1 MTTAHLPRLLAAS
14 LLAIVTATGT
24 LSGCDSGEKKSG
36 LPPAKVEG
44 AAPAIPGPPPKP
56 AAGTDVAASG
66 AAPVAST
73 ANRYVA
79 TALPKHSAELGP
91 KMSGTLTAVMVE
103 EGDPVKKGQTLF
115 RLDSRGTRLGV
126 DQAATA
132 LQGAAIN
139 RDNAQRELDRQKQ
152 LAEKGTISA
161 AVLER
166 AEAAYNASVNGVS
179 QAEVM
184 LSMAK
189 RNTNDSSVASPI
201 DGIVARKLK
210 SVGETVTMMPPTTVL
225 LIQDH
230 SVIELRTRIPEST
243 LKHVKEGEIITAY
256 FTAVEATREAK
267 VVRIQP
273 TVDPMTRT
281 IEIVADV
288 DNRDNLLRPGMYV
301 EVELKPPAEAG
312 PPPKNP
318 PAATPAA
325 PPAATATKAASP
337 DTKGPLASAKKPAVA
352 KESP

>member
-1 MTTAHLPRLLAAS
+1 MRRKATRGQGRTRLASQGGLA
-14 LLAIVTATGT
+14 
-24 LSGCDSGEKKSG
+24 DEGEH
-36 LPPAKVEG
+36 ADARERR
-44 AAPAIPGPPPKP
+44 AA
-56 AAGTDVAASG
+56 V
-66 AAPVAST
+66 
-73 ANRYVA
+73 
-79 TALPKHSAELGP
+79 
-91 KMSGTLTAVMVE
+91 
-103 EGDPVKKGQTLF
+103 GQTLF

-132 LQGAAIN
+132 LQGATIN

-152 LAEKGTISA
+152 LADKGTISA

-184 LSMAK
+184 LSMAR

-201 DGIVARKLK
+201 DGVVARKLK

-243 LKHVKEGEIITAY
+243 LKHVKEGDIVTAH

-288 DNRDNLLRPGMYV
+288 DNKDNLLRPGMYV
-301 EVELKPPAEAG
+301 EVELSPPSAAPAPATPPASEA
-312 PPPKNP
+312 
-318 PAATPAA
+318 
-325 PPAATATKAASP
+325 
-337 DTKGPLASAKKPAVA
+337 TKGPLASAKKPSAA
-352 KESP
+352 KETP

>member
-1 MTTAHLPRLLAAS
+1 MTTAHLSRLLLAAS
-14 LLAIVTATGT
+14 LFASIASVTA
-24 LSGCDSGEKKSG
+24 CDSGEKKAG
-36 LPPAKVEG
+36 LPPAKAEG
-44 AAPAIPGPPPKP
+44 AAAPAIPGPPPKP
-56 AAGTDVAASG
+56 QAGTELAVAGAPQAS
-66 AAPVAST
+66 A

-103 EGDPVKKGQTLF
+103 EGDHVKKGQVLF

-126 DQAATA
+126 DQAAAA
-132 LQGAAIN
+132 LQGATIT
-139 RDNAQRELDRQKQ
+139 RDNAQRELDRQKL

-166 AEAAYNASVNGVS
+166 AEATYTATVNGVS

-201 DGIVARKLK
+201 DGVVARKNK

-230 SVIELRTRIPEST
+230 STIELRTRIPEST
-243 LKHVKEGEIITAY
+243 LKHVKEGDIITAY

-288 DNRDNLLRPGMYV
+288 ANKDNLLRPGMYV
-301 EVELKPPAEAG
+301 EVELAPPAEAG
-312 PPPKNP
+312 PPPPKNP
-318 PAATPAA
+318 PGTT
-325 PPAATATKAASP
+325 ATAGKAASP
-337 DTKGPLASAKKPAVA
+337 DTKGPLASAKKPAAV
-352 KESP
+352 KETP

>member
-1 MTTAHLPRLLAAS
+1 MTTAHLPRLLLAATFLAS
-14 LLAIVTATGT
+14 LTVA
-24 LSGCDSGEKKSG
+24 CESGEKKAG
-36 LPPAKVEG
+36 LPPAKAAG
-44 AAPAIPGPPPKP
+44 ATATSIPGPPPKP
-56 AAGTDVAASG
+56 ETGPGVAQPG
-66 AAPVAST
+66 AAQVSNTAS
-73 ANRYVA
+73 RYVA

-103 EGDPVKKGQTLF
+103 EGEHVKKGQTLF

-132 LQGAAIN
+132 LQGATIN

-152 LAEKGTISA
+152 LADKGTISA

-184 LSMAK
+184 LSMAR

-201 DGIVARKLK
+201 DGVVARKLK

-243 LKHVKEGEIITAY
+243 LKHVKEGDIVTAH

-288 DNRDNLLRPGMYV
+288 DNKDNLLRPGMYV
-301 EVELKPPAEAG
+301 EVELSPPSAAPAPATPPASEA
-312 PPPKNP
+312 
-318 PAATPAA
+318 
-325 PPAATATKAASP
+325 
-337 DTKGPLASAKKPAVA
+337 TKGPLASAKKPSAA
-352 KESP
+352 KETP

>member
-1 MTTAHLPRLLAAS
+1 MTTTHLPRLLLAAS
-14 LLAIVTATGT
+14 LLASITAA
-24 LSGCDSGEKKSG
+24 CDSGEKKAG
-36 LPPAKVEG
+36 LPPAKAAG
-44 AAPAIPGPPPKP
+44 ATTTAIPGPPPRP
-56 AAGTDVAASG
+56 ETGPSVAQAGTAQASNT
-66 AAPVAST
+66 AS
-73 ANRYVA
+73 RYVA

-103 EGDPVKKGQTLF
+103 EGEHVKKGQTLF

-132 LQGAAIN
+132 LQGATIN

-166 AEAAYNASVNGVS
+166 AEAAFNASVNGVS

-184 LSMAK
+184 LSMAR

-201 DGIVARKLK
+201 DGVVARKLK

-243 LKHVKEGEIITAY
+243 LKHVKEGDIVTAH

-288 DNRDNLLRPGMYV
+288 DNKDNLLRPGMYV
-301 EVELKPPAEAG
+301 EVELSPPG
-312 PPPKNP
+312 P
-318 PAATPAA
+318 AVATPAPNT
-325 PPAATATKAASP
+325 PPASEATT
-337 DTKGPLASAKKPAVA
+337 TKGPLASAKKPAPA
-352 KESP
+352 KETP